1 MTLKTWQKNI
11 LSILVIA
18 GVGFVLFNVAFLLAA
33 FVFNASTKIMGLP
46 QDAAPP
52 VAGKAAYLIIILII
66 SWLVFISKLNNLVK
80 ATYLTMPLMV
90 VLVMLGISTYQQ
102 PMWLTAGIGAV
113 IVGAVVFY
121 IYYKRLSWLYYFAT
135 FYVALLALCVML
147 LPIEI

>member
-1 MTLKTWQKNI
+1 MTLKTWQRNI
-11 LSILVIA
+11 LYTLVIA

-52 VAGKAAYLIIILII
+52 IVGRVVYLIIILLV
-66 SWLVFISKLNNLVK
+66 SWLVFRSKLNNLVK

-113 IVGAVVFY
+113 IVGAVVLY
-121 IYYKRLSWLYYFAT
+121 IYHKSLSWLYYFAT
-135 FYVALLALCVML
+135 VYVALLALCVMFFR
-147 LPIEI
+147 IQI